1 MKLKDVKTINQAQ
14 YFVEGVI
21 NDFEGGILNKEKVL
35 EVLGKYTAHCMKI
48 WQDNVI
54 ANPSLLGLKKDNQNK

>member
-21 NDFEGGILNKEKVL
+21 NDFEGGILTKEEVL
-35 EVLGKYTAHCMKI
+35 GELGKYTAHCMKL
-48 WQDNVI
+48 WQDI
-54 ANPSLLGLKKDNQNK
+54 ANPQLLGLKKDNQNK